1 MLRDLFWLPKRSD
14 WDEALAA
21 AKKLP
26 AAEAAARMR
35 ELANSDID
43 FMQTAQLDRAIQKIA
58 EAARA
63 EASDA
68 KPVKLALLGS
78 STLGHLV
85 PGIRVA
91 GYRRGLWIE
100 IYEGEYGLY
109 RQELE
114 AAGAGT
120 AENSALKEFAPDVVL
135 LALDARQVT
144 RGNADDALLE
154 MEACWQLAKKNLGC
168 VVVQQTVIP
177 VFPRLLG
184 SNEHRLASSPHTV
197 VERVNETLRG
207 AAEREGVALLAVDE
221 FARAE
226 GIREWHDAALWHRSK
241 QEVHPRVGH
250 LYGEHVGRLL
260 AALRGRSYKALV
272 LDLDNTLWGGVI
284 GDDGLEGIVLGQG
297 NAVGESYVAFQQYAR
312 ALAARGV
319 VLAVCSKND
328 EANAIAP
335 FEEHPEMVLR
345 RKDIAAFVAN
355 WQDKAANLR
364 AIAEQL
370 DLGLDALVFVDDN
383 PFERNL
389 VRAELPMVA
398 VPEMP
403 EDPADYIDTIAAA
416 GYFET
421 AEITEEDLKRGEQY
435 QARAA
440 REEARESAT
449 DMAGYLRGLEMRLE
463 WSRFDRVGLARIVQ
477 LINKTNQFN
486 LTTRRYTEAEVVR
499 TMEDPRTLTLQL
511 RLVDRYGDN
520 GIISLLIGK
529 LGADG
534 SMVAGDGT
542 LVMDTWLMSCR
553 VLGRQVEEAT
563 LNLLVAE
570 AAKMGAK
577 RIEGTYIPTKK
588 NGMVR
593 EHYGRLGFEKV
604 EEGGD
609 GSSRW
614 RLELGD
620 FRPREVF
627 MMIVETSGKREQ
639 EANGA
644 DGSGRDL
651 QAAHHPIS

>member
-1 MLRDLFWLPKRSD
+1 MLRDLFWLPRHAD
-14 WDEALAA
+14 WDGALAA

-26 AAEAAARMR
+26 AAEAAARLR
-35 ELANSDID
+35 ELANCDID
-43 FMQTAQLDRAIQKIA
+43 FMQTAQLDRAIRKIA
-58 EAARA
+58 EAGRA
-63 EASDA
+63 EASDG
-68 KPVKLALLGS
+68 KPVRLALLGS
-78 STLGHLV
+78 STLGHLA

-114 AAGAGT
+114 AAGDK
-120 AENSALKEFAPDVVL
+120 NSALKEFAPDVVL
-135 LALDARQVT
+135 LALDARQAARSGV
-144 RGNADDALLE
+144 DDALLE
-154 MEACWQLAKKNLGC
+154 LEACWLLGKKNLGC
-168 VVVQQTVIP
+168 AMVQQTLLP
-177 VFPRLLG
+177 VFPALLG
-184 SNEHRLASSPHTV
+184 SNEHRLSSSPHTV
-197 VERVNETLRG
+197 VERVNERLREE
-207 AAEREGVALLAVDE
+207 AARAGVALLAVDE

-226 GIREWHDAALWHRSK
+226 GIRAWHDAALWHRSK
-241 QEVHPRVGH
+241 QEVHPRMGH

-297 NAVGESYVAFQQYAR
+297 NAVGESFVAFQQYAR

-328 EANAIAP
+328 EANAMAP

-403 EDPADYIDTIAAA
+403 EDPADYIDTVAAA

-440 REEARESAT
+440 REQARESAT
-449 DMAGYLRGLEMRLE
+449 DMAGYLRGLEMELE
-463 WSRFDRVGLARIVQ
+463 WSRFDRVGLGRIVQ

-499 TMEDPRTLTLQL
+499 KMEDPRALCLQL

-520 GIISLLIGK
+520 GIISLLIGE
-529 LGADG
+529 LGEG
-534 SMVAGDGT
+534 GT
-542 LVMDTWLMSCR
+542 MVMDTWLMSCR

-577 RIEGTYIPTKK
+577 RIEGAYLPSKK

-593 EHYGRLGFEKV
+593 EHYGRLGFAKV
-604 EEGGD
+604 EETAAGEAAD

-614 RLELGD
+614 RMEVQE
-620 FRPREVF
+620 FTPREVF
-627 MMIVETSGKREQ
+627 MKIVETSGKREQ
-639 EANGA
+639 ATNGA
-644 DGSGRDL
+644 DRAGGNL
-651 QAAHHPIS
+651 QPTHHHIS

>member
-1 MLRDLFWLPKRSD
+1 MLRDLFWLPKLPEWND
-14 WDEALAA
+14 ALAA
-21 AKKLP
+21 AKRLP
-26 AAEAAARMR
+26 PNEAAARLR
-35 ELANSDID
+35 QLANADID

-58 EAARA
+58 PAAKA
-63 EASDA
+63 VANDA
-68 KPVKLALLGS
+68 KPVRLALLGS
-78 STLGHLV
+78 STLGHLI

-100 IYEGEYGLY
+100 IYEGDYGLY

-114 AAGAGT
+114 AAGAPAADG
-120 AENSALKEFAPDVVL
+120 NSALKKFAPDVVL
-135 LALDARQVT
+135 LALDARQAARAT
-144 RGNADDALLE
+144 AEDALLE
-154 MEACWQLAKKNLGC
+154 LEACWQLAKQNLGC
-168 VVVQQTVIP
+168 VVIQQTLLP
-177 VFPRLLG
+177 VFPALLG
-184 SNEHRLASSPHTV
+184 NNEHRLASSPHTV
-197 VERVNETLRG
+197 VEQINDRLR
-207 AAEREGVALLAVDE
+207 AAAGNSGVTLLAVDL
-221 FARAE
+221 FAQTE
-226 GIREWHDAALWHRSK
+226 GLRVWHDAALWHRSK

-312 ALAARGV
+312 ALAARGI

-328 EANAIAP
+328 EANALSP

-355 WQDKAANLR
+355 WHDKAANLR

-403 EDPADYIDTIAAA
+403 EDPADYIDTVAAA

-421 AEITEEDLKRGEQY
+421 VEITDEDLRRGEQY
-435 QARAA
+435 QAKAA
-440 REEARESAT
+440 REQARDSAT
-449 DMAGYLRGLEMRLE
+449 DMPSYLRSLDMSLE
-463 WSRFDRVGLARIVQ
+463 WRPFDRVGLARITQ

-486 LTTRRYTEAEVVR
+486 LTTRRYTEAEVVKK
-499 TMEDPRTLTLQL
+499 MEDPRALTLQL
-511 RLVDRYGDN
+511 RLIDRFGDN
-520 GIISLLIGK
+520 GIISLLIGE
-529 LGADG
+529 LAP
-534 SMVAGDGT
+534 DGT
-542 LVMDTWLMSCR
+542 LTMDTWLMSCR

-563 LNLLVAE
+563 LNLLAAE

-577 RIEGTYIPTKK
+577 AIEGIYLPTKK

-593 EHYGRLGFEKV
+593 EHYGKLGFEKL
-604 EEGGD
+604 EESAEG
-609 GSSRW
+609 SRW
-614 RLELGD
+614 RLELGA
-620 FRPREVF
+620 FKPREVF
-627 MMIVETSGKREQ
+627 MKTVEISSKREQ
-639 EANGA
+639 AANGA
-644 DGSGRDL
+644 NGASGDL
-651 QAAHHPIS
+651 LATHHHIS